1 MCRRFFCGARAPA
14 SHSLALFSSQHALLL
29 FFTPLLQGL
38 TGNCTEAV
46 VLLHSLSERYRSLG
60 DHVMAAGLL
69 RRATIHYAAPISS
82 SHLDAMLRAFLAL
95 GELLEGSGATLEEC
109 QALYMAVSASQGAAA
124 RLGGAVA
131 SVQQGIAQS
140 QSTARERV
148 QAIAA
153 KLGR

>member
-1 MCRRFFCGARAPA
+1 MLLLLLPCTLFKLTHSHTTPPLPSSFF
-14 SHSLALFSSQHALLL
+14 SLA
-29 FFTPLLQGL
+29 QGL

-69 RRATIHYAAPISS
+69 RRATVHCAAPISS

-109 QALYMAVSASQGAAA
+109 QALYTAVSASQGAAH
-124 RLGGAVA
+124 LGGAVA
-131 SVQQGIAQS
+131 SVREGIAQS
-140 QSTARERV
+140 QRAARERV